1 MDWRSHLVLV
11 VVVVDGVASL
21 LGAVE
26 VGVVTFLGIGVVGV
40 GGPLIVVLLRLEV
53 VLVSV
58 FVMRMVVFVTP

>member
-40 GGPLIVVLLRLEV
+40 GAL
-53 VLVSV
+53 
-58 FVMRMVVFVTP
+58 